1 MHTHTHAHKMHH
13 GRQQLHQNHRLDDYG
28 CDLWSSVTFYRT
40 KEATELHLHVLYFS
54 SLFIFYFCLSVS
66 LLKLHLNRTF
76 TPMIQFAHCLGSYN
90 PYSPRLHC
98 THRMKR
104 KKIYWKSITVA
115 FTKVYLTS
123 IIITLPLLLQFLY
136 SFSSCFFFSI
146 VLSSCPS
153 HFTFICSGIDI
164 TNRYLHKWSTS
175 DGKWNIMNTFL
186 GRKKRVIFM
195 PV

>member
-1 MHTHTHAHKMHH
+1 MWWRWLHTHTHTHIKCIMDDCSCIKIIVSMITVVTCGVQWHFTEQR
-13 GRQQLHQNHRLDDYG
+13 RQRN
-28 CDLWSSVTFYRT
+28 CICTFCIF
-40 KEATELHLHVLYFS
+40 L
-54 SLFIFYFCLSVS
+54 LFFFYFCLSVS

-136 SFSSCFFFSI
+136 SFSSCFFFFHRTLI
-146 VLSSCPS
+146 LSLAFCF
-153 HFTFICSGIDI
+153 HLFWYWYNQQVFA
-164 TNRYLHKWSTS
+164 
-175 DGKWNIMNTFL
+175 
-186 GRKKRVIFM
+186 
-195 PV
+195 